1 MQGEELNNEPNANAV
16 FKREG
21 RTRAT
26 RSGNRIAKIGKVVKR
41 KFVIIALQIVRPGA
55 SLYRNEDTSPL
66 SARNAVNVR
75 AGTIG
80 QFTQRT
86 QMIKQATNGCSN

>member
-41 KFVIIALQIVRPGA
+41 KFVIIHPTHPDDKTG
-55 SLYRNEDTSPL
+55 NERVFKLREGDECPL
-66 SARNAVNVR
+66 
-75 AGTIG
+75 
-80 QFTQRT
+80 
-86 QMIKQATNGCSN
+86 